1 MRTYTTALTG
11 WGAAVI
17 GFDALW
23 RFTELDVMEVFFL
36 AMCIGFVAAVAFLA
50 LTDYL
55 KENKRKDPDRPVYIH
70 DDETNLDYMPMRKG
84 RVA

>member
-23 RFTELDVMEVFFL
+23 QLTEMDVMEVFFL

-55 KENKRKDPDRPVYIH
+55 KEHRRKGPERPVYIH
-70 DDETNLDYMPMRKG
+70 DDETNLEYMPMRKG